1 MKHIVKCFCCDKE
14 FEVKREENGAE
25 IICPECGGKN
35 NIRSVIER
43 IEKEDAKNI
52 DEDIQNIQS
61 FDLGCHPVEDNS
73 PFSGYEEN
81 ERTKMIVIAL
91 VVLVILGILRMLRLM
106 FVPV

>member
-14 FEVKREENGAE
+14 FEVKR
-25 IICPECGGKN
+25 
-35 NIRSVIER
+35 
-43 IEKEDAKNI
+43 
-52 DEDIQNIQS
+52 
-61 FDLGCHPVEDNS
+61 
-73 PFSGYEEN
+73 EEN

>member
-14 FEVKREENGAE
+14 FEVKREENDAE
-25 IICPECGGKN
+25 IICPECGGIN

-43 IEKEDAKNI
+43 IEKDAVKNT

-61 FDLGCHPVEDNS
+61 FDLGSHPVEDNS

-81 ERTKMIVIAL
+81 ERTKMILIAIAIL
-91 VVLVILGILRMLRLM
+91 ILLGILRLLRLM
-106 FVPV
+106 FVHV